1 MVKNLTEGKPLN
13 LLFFF
18 ALPMVAGNLF
28 QQLYN
33 MVDTAVVGK
42 FVGED
47 AVAAVGSSFP
57 IVFLSVAVASGLSM
71 GCNVVVS
78 QLFGARRIHEMKTT
92 ISTAIISLSVLG
104 LIIMALGTVFAGP
117 LLQLLGTDPDIMDD
131 SRLYL
136 RIYFGGAVFLFL
148 YNTLNG
154 IYNAQGDSKTPLIF
168 LMISS
173 LTNIVLDLLFVIQF
187 NMGVAGV
194 AWATLIA
201 QGMCAIASLVVMF
214 QRMKKL
220 PCEPER
226 ANMKIPLF
234 HMTAVKR
241 IAQIGLPSMLQQS
254 LVSLSMMMMQG
265 LVNSFGKVLVAGY
278 TAATKIDTLAMLP
291 NMNFSNAMSS
301 YTAQNIGAGK
311 YDRVKEGLKAC
322 LFMVVVFSLVI
333 TVIIFLFGSQLLS
346 LFLDPGDTS
355 GAMGYGLAYMRTLHP
370 HGRSLCSQRDA
381 PGGRR
386 HGGVHP
392 QLYGEPVL
400 PSGHRLR
407 AGLSDPLRRQ
417 RHLVVH
423 SRRLGRGCGG
433 LPAPGEEWKVDA
445 DRSGRPVSTDL
456 SKKRLGSRR
465 NGGQKAAVPPSFPA

>member
-1 MVKNLTEGKPLN
+1 MVKDLTQGKPLP

-18 ALPMVAGNLF
+18 SLPMVAGNLF

-78 QLFGARRIHEMKTT
+78 QLFGAKRIHEMKST
-92 ISTAIISLSVLG
+92 ISTALISLGVLG
-104 LIIMALGTVFAGP
+104 LIIMLLGTLLAGP
-117 LLQLLGTDPDIMDD
+117 LLELLGTDADIMAD
-131 SRLYL
+131 SRTYL
-136 RIYFGGAVFLFL
+136 QIYFGGALFLFV

-154 IYNAQGDSKTPLIF
+154 IYNALGDSRTTLIF

-187 NMGVAGV
+187 HMGVAGV

-201 QGMCAIASLVVMF
+201 QGLCAVASLVVLLR
-214 QRMKKL
+214 RMRKMEN
-220 PCEPER
+220 EPE
-226 ANMKIPLF
+226 KVGVKVPLF

-241 IAQIGLPSMLQQS
+241 IAQIGLPSMFQQS
-254 LVSLSMMMMQG
+254 MVSISMMLMQG
-265 LVNSFGKVLVAGY
+265 LVNSYGKVLVAGY

-301 YTAQNIGAGK
+301 YTAQNIGAGR

-322 LFMVVVFSLVI
+322 LLMVVIFSLLI
-333 TVIIFLFGSQLLS
+333 TLIIFLLGNQLLS
-346 LFLDPGDTS
+346 LFLDPGDPS
-355 GAMGYGLAYMRTLHP
+355 GALGYGLNYMHTVSLFYILMGLLFVPNGLLRGARDMGAFTLSSMSNLFSRVAIAYLLAHFMDESAIWWSIPAGWAIGAVVAL
-370 HGRSLCSQRDA
+370 
-381 PGGRR
+381 
-386 HGGVHP
+386 
-392 QLYGEPVL
+392 
-400 PSGHRLR
+400 LR
-407 AGLSDPLRRQ
+407 I
-417 RHLVVH
+417 
-423 SRRLGRGCGG
+423 
-433 LPAPGEEWKVDA
+433 
-445 DRSGRPVSTDL
+445 RSGKW
-456 SKKRLGSRR
+456 KKAS
-465 NGGQKAAVPPSFPA
+465 V

>member
-1 MVKNLTEGKPLN
+1 MVKNLTEGKPLS

-33 MVDTAVVGK
+33 MVDTAIVGK

-355 GAMGYGLAYMRTLHP
+355 GAMGYGLAYMRTVSVFYILMGVLFVP
-370 HGRSLCSQRDA
+370 NGMLRGAGDMGAFTLSSMANLFSRVAIAYALVYLTPFGANAIWWSIPAGWAVGAAVSLLR
-381 PGGRR
+381 
-386 HGGVHP
+386 VK
-392 QLYGEPVL
+392 
-400 PSGHRLR
+400 SGKWMRT
-407 AGLSDPLRRQ
+407 A
-417 RHLVVH
+417 V
-423 SRRLGRGCGG
+423 
-433 LPAPGEEWKVDA
+433 A
-445 DRSGRPVSTDL
+445 DR
-456 SKKRLGSRR
+456 
-465 NGGQKAAVPPSFPA
+465 

>member
-1 MVKNLTEGKPLN
+1 MVKNLTEGQPLR

-18 ALPMVAGNLF
+18 SLPMVAGNLF

-57 IVFLSVAVASGLSM
+57 IVFLSVAVAAGLSM

-78 QLFGARRIHEMKTT
+78 QLFGAGRIHEMKST

-104 LIIMALGTVFAGP
+104 LILMALGTISAGP
-117 LLQLLGTDPDIMDD
+117 LLELLGTDPDIMAD
-131 SRLYL
+131 SQTYL

-173 LTNIVLDLLFVIQF
+173 LTNIVLDLLFVIRF
-187 NMGVAGV
+187 HMGVAGV

-201 QGMCAIASLVVMF
+201 QGICAVASLAVLF
-214 QRMKKL
+214 LRMKRL
-220 PCEPER
+220 PCEAGKEGE
-226 ANMKIPLF
+226 KIPLF
-234 HMTAVKR
+234 HKIAVKR

-265 LVNSFGKVLVAGY
+265 LVNSYGKVLVAGY

-291 NMNFSNAMSS
+291 NLNFSNAMSS
-301 YTAQNIGAGK
+301 YTAQNIGAGR
-311 YDRVKEGLKAC
+311 YDRVRQGLKAS
-322 LFMVVVFSLVI
+322 LFMVVVFSLLI
-333 TVIIFLFGSQLLS
+333 TVIIFLFGDQLLS

-355 GAMGYGLAYMRTLHP
+355 GALGCGLTYMHTVSLFYILMGLLFVSNGMLRGSGDMGAFTLSSMANLFSRVAVAYALAYLTPLGANAIWWSIPAGWAIGSVVSLLRVKSGKWMR
-370 HGRSLCSQRDA
+370 QA
-381 PGGRR
+381 
-386 HGGVHP
+386 
-392 QLYGEPVL
+392 
-400 PSGHRLR
+400 
-407 AGLSDPLRRQ
+407 
-417 RHLVVH
+417 
-423 SRRLGRGCGG
+423 
-433 LPAPGEEWKVDA
+433 
-445 DRSGRPVSTDL
+445 VSE
-456 SKKRLGSRR
+456 RI
-465 NGGQKAAVPPSFPA
+465 